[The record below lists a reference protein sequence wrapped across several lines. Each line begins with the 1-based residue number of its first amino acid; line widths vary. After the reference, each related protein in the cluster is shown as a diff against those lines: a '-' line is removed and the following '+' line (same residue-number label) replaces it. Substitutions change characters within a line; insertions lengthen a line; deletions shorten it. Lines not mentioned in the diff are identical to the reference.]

1 MKVLGRIV
9 IIIFIV
15 SIVLS
20 SCEVDDGD
28 VQISQ
33 VSSILEVNV
42 PDTMITEQTYPLEI
56 NYQKNSNCHQ
66 LSGFDVIQQGDSLI
80 FVRAITLYT
89 QSGNCNQDPESVLEE
104 VSFTN
109 TYQSDF
115 TFKFLKD
122 VDSIGEFVYIDK
134 DIIVEAEVI
143 DD

>member
-9 IIIFIV
+9 IIIFIT
-15 SIVLS
+15 SIVFT

-28 VQISQ
+28 VQTSQ
-33 VSSILEVNV
+33 VSSTLEVNV
-42 PDTMITEQTYPLEI
+42 PDTMITGQTYPLEI
-56 NYQKNSNCHQ
+56 TYQKYSNCHQ

-89 QSGNCNQDPESVLEE
+89 QAGNCNSEPEPVLEE
-104 VSFTN
+104 VDFTN

-122 VDSIGEFVYIDK
+122 IDSLGEFVYIDK
-134 DIIVEAEVI
+134 DIIVEAEEI
-143 DD
+143 GE